1 MTTLH
6 LPIESWPTDKPRP
19 YQHNP
24 RKISDAAIGKVAA
37 SIREFGFRQPIVVD
51 GDGVVIAGHTR
62 LAAASSLGLAEVPVH
77 IARDLT
83 AVQARAY
90 RLADNRSGQEAEWDN
105 ELLRA
110 ELAALAELDIDLSL
124 TAFDPDEIAGLSGHQ
139 GLTDPDEVP
148 EAPAVPITQPGDVWQ
163 LGSHR
168 LVCGDA
174 TNAEDVA
181 RALSGVQPHLMVT
194 DPPYGV
200 DYDPAWRAEVGV
212 NKNRQKMGIVTN
224 DGRAD
229 WRDAWIL
236 FSGDVIYCWHA
247 GKYASVVQTSLEAA
261 EFTIRSQIIWAKD
274 RFALSR
280 GDYHWQHEP
289 CWYAVRNGSSGHWQ
303 AGRKNSTLWTI
314 PALEGGDEHTLEEWQ
329 TTLWRIEAREDRGH
343 GHGTQKPVECMK
355 RPIENNSSPGQAVYD
370 PFVGSGTTIIA
381 AEMTGRVCHALEIAP
396 AYCDVTV
403 ERWQNFTGRKAERIS
418 NASAA

>member
-1 MTTLH
+1 MTALH

-19 YQHNP
+19 YPHNP
-24 RKISDAAIGKVAA
+24 RKISDVAIGKVAA

-105 ELLRA
+105 DLLRD
-110 ELAALAELDIDLSL
+110 ELAALAGLNIDLSL

-139 GLTDPDEVP
+139 GLTDPDDVP
-148 EAPAVPITQPGDVWQ
+148 EAPAIPITQRGDVWQ
-163 LGSHR
+163 LGGHR

-174 TNAEDVA
+174 TNADDVA
-181 RALSGVQPHLMVT
+181 RALSGVQPNLMVT

-200 DYDPAWRAEVGV
+200 EYDATHRRALQSVNSHPAQG
-212 NKNRQKMGIVTN
+212 KVTN
-224 DGRAD
+224 DNRTD
-229 WRDAWIL
+229 WREAWIL
-236 FSGDVIYCWHA
+236 FPGDVAYCWHA
-247 GKYASVVQTSLEAA
+247 GLHANSTQQALEACG
-261 EFTIRSQIIWAKD
+261 FSIRTQIIWAKSK
-274 RFALSR
+274 FVIGR
-280 GDYHWQHEP
+280 GHYHVQHEP
-289 CWYAVRNGSSGHWQ
+289 CWYAVRNSGHWQ
-303 AGRKNSTLWTI
+303 GDRTQSTLWSI
-314 PALEGGDEHTLEEWQ
+314 EHRKSET
-329 TTLWRIEAREDRGH
+329 GH
-343 GHGTQKPVECMK
+343 STQKPVECMK

-403 ERWQNFTGRKAERIS
+403 ERWQNFTGRKAERH
-418 NASAA
+418 AAAV